1 MGYNKVVINGA
12 TKIDL
17 TKDTVSNKSI
27 LSGYTAHDSK
37 GNSVTGAIPV
47 RSGSA
52 ITKDSITGEITIPA
66 GYYPDGMVFVKNQNG
81 EWEWNPFNFD
91 TGVTVL

>member
-1 MGYNKVVINGA
+1 MGYNKVIIDGV
-12 TKIDL
+12 TKLDL
-17 TKDTVSNKSI
+17 TNDTVSAKNM

-37 GNSVTGAIPV
+37 GNKVKGVIPI
-47 RSGSA
+47 RTGSA
-52 ITKDSITGEITIPA
+52 ITQDPVTGEITIPA
-66 GYYPDGMVFVKNQNG
+66 GYYPNGMVFVKNQNG